1 MDAQE
6 TGTDLI
12 WRGMMFNQRSSQKAA
27 ILSLIVLV
35 LIWGYNWV
43 VMKVALQYS
52 SSSDFAALRIL
63 VGLVGLL
70 VVFISSRKPLL
81 PRKEVFGIVLTGLL
95 QTGGFYVFSTWA
107 LVSGA
112 VGKTV
117 VLNYA
122 MPFWVLLIA
131 WFALGERLRRMQWMG
146 VAIALAGL
154 LFILM
159 PFRFT
164 QGLFSE
170 VLALLSGLSWAAGIV
185 VAKRLQQRTE
195 LDLLSFTTWQM
206 IFGSI
211 PLFLCA
217 FLIPSPPVRWTATFV
232 ATLAYSGILGGAV
245 AWSLWFFALS
255 RLPAGVASFGTL
267 ATPVVGVLAAWI
279 QLGETP
285 TSLEAVG
292 MMLIIGALVLN
303 SIQAIKPQGQT

>member
-1 MDAQE
+1 
-6 TGTDLI
+6 
-12 WRGMMFNQRSSQKAA
+12 MMFKQRSSQRMA
-27 ILSLIVLV
+27 ILALTAIV

-43 VMKVALQYS
+43 VVKVALRYS
-52 SSSDFAALRIL
+52 SSSDYAALRIL
-63 VGLVGLL
+63 IGLMSLL
-70 VVFISSRKPLL
+70 VVFISSRKPLV
-81 PRKEVFGIVLTGLL
+81 PRKEVFGIFLTGVL

-107 LVSGA
+107 LVSGG

-122 MPFWVLLIA
+122 MPFWVLLLA
-131 WFALGERLRRMQWMG
+131 WFALGERLRRTQWIG

-164 QGLFSE
+164 KGLFSE

-206 IFGSI
+206 FFGSI

-217 FLIPSPPVRWTATFV
+217 LLIPSPPIRWTAPFI
-232 ATLAYSGILGGAV
+232 ATLAYSGILGGAI
-245 AWSLWFFALS
+245 AWLLWFYALS
-255 RLPAGVASFGTL
+255 RLPAGVASLGTL

-285 TSLEAVG
+285 TFLEAVG
-292 MMLIIGALVLN
+292 MVLIIGALILN
-303 SIQAIKPQGQT
+303 SIQAIKPRGNAGP

>member
-1 MDAQE
+1 MFSF
-6 TGTDLI
+6 LLK
-12 WRGMMFNQRSSQKAA
+12 WRGMMFEQRSSQRTA
-27 ILSLIVLV
+27 ILALTAIV

-43 VMKVALQYS
+43 VVKVALRYS
-52 SSSDFAALRIL
+52 SSSDYAALRIL
-63 VGLVGLL
+63 IGLMSLL

-81 PRKEVFGIVLTGLL
+81 PRREVFGIFLTGVL

-107 LVSGA
+107 LVSGG

-122 MPFWVLLIA
+122 MPFWVLLLA
-131 WFALGERLRRMQWMG
+131 WFALGERLRRTQWIG

-164 QGLFSE
+164 KGLFSE
-170 VLALLSGLSWAAGIV
+170 VLALLSGFSWAAGIV

-206 IFGSI
+206 LFGSI

-217 FLIPSPPVRWTATFV
+217 FLIPSPPIRWSAPFI
-232 ATLAYSGILGGAV
+232 ATLAYSGILGGAI
-245 AWSLWFFALS
+245 AWLLWFYALS
-255 RLPAGVASFGTL
+255 RLPAGVASLGTL
-267 ATPVVGVLAAWI
+267 ATPVVGVLTAWI

-292 MMLIIGALVLN
+292 MVLIIGALVLN
-303 SIQAIKPQGQT
+303 SIRTIKPRGSAGT

>member
-1 MDAQE
+1 M
-6 TGTDLI
+6 LK
-12 WRGMMFNQRSSQKAA
+12 QRSSQGTAVLALTA
-27 ILSLIVLV
+27 IV

-43 VMKVALQYS
+43 VVKVALRYS
-52 SSSDFAALRIL
+52 SSSDYAALRIL
-63 VGLVGLL
+63 LGLISLL
-70 VVFISSRKPLL
+70 AVFLSSRRPLL
-81 PRKEVFGIVLTGLL
+81 PRREVLGTFLTGVL

-107 LVSGA
+107 LVSGG

-122 MPFWVLLIA
+122 MPFWVVLLA
-131 WFALGERLRRMQWMG
+131 WFALGERLRKRQWIG

-164 QGLFSE
+164 KGLFSE
-170 VLALLSGLSWAAGIV
+170 VLALLSGFSWAAGIV
-185 VAKRLQQRTE
+185 VAKRVQQRTE

-206 IFGSI
+206 LFGSI

-217 FLIPSPPVRWTATFV
+217 FLIPSPPIRWSAPFI
-232 ATLAYSGILGGAV
+232 ATLAYSGILGGAI
-245 AWSLWFFALS
+245 AWSLWFYALS
-255 RLPAGVASFGTL
+255 RLPAGVASLGTL

-285 TSLEAVG
+285 TFLEAVG
-292 MMLIIGALVLN
+292 MVLIIGALVLN
-303 SIQAIKPQGQT
+303 SIQAVRPARST

>member
-1 MDAQE
+1 MDKM
-6 TGTDLI
+6 LI
-12 WRGMMFNQRSSQKAA
+12 SSRPSSQKAA

-43 VMKVALQYS
+43 VVKVALRYS

-63 VGLVGLL
+63 VGLTGLL

-81 PRKEVFGIVLTGLL
+81 PRKEVFGIFLTGVL

-107 LVSGA
+107 LVSGG

-122 MPFWVLLIA
+122 MPFWVLLLA
-131 WFALGERLRRMQWMG
+131 WFALGERLRRIQCAG
-146 VAIALAGL
+146 VAIALTGL

-159 PFRFT
+159 PLRFT
-164 QGLFSE
+164 KGLFSE
-170 VLALLSGLSWAAGIV
+170 ALALLSGFSWAAGIV
-185 VAKRLQQRTE
+185 IAKRLQQRTE

-206 IFGSI
+206 LFGSI

-217 FLIPSPPVRWTATFV
+217 FLITSPPIRWTAPFI

-245 AWSLWFFALS
+245 AWSLWFYALS
-255 RLPAGVASFGTL
+255 RLPAGVASLGTL
-267 ATPVVGVLAAWI
+267 ATPVVGVLTAWI

-285 TSLEAVG
+285 TFLEAAG
-292 MMLIIGALVLN
+292 MVLIIGALVLN
-303 SIQAIKPQGQT
+303 SFQAIKP

>member
-1 MDAQE
+1 
-6 TGTDLI
+6 
-12 WRGMMFNQRSSQKAA
+12 MMFKQRSSQKTA
-27 ILSLIVLV
+27 ILALIVLV

-43 VMKVALQYS
+43 VMKVALRYS

-63 VGLVGLL
+63 LGLMSLA

-81 PRKEVFGIVLTGLL
+81 PRREVFGIFLTGLL

-107 LVSGA
+107 LVSGG

-122 MPFWVLLIA
+122 MPFWVLLLA
-131 WFALGERLRRMQWMG
+131 WFALGERLRRIQCAG

-164 QGLFSE
+164 RGISSE
-170 VLALLSGLSWAAGIV
+170 LLALLSGLSWAAGIV
-185 VAKRLQQRTE
+185 VAKRVQQRTE

-206 IFGSI
+206 LFGSI

-217 FLIPSPPVRWTATFV
+217 FLIPSPPIRWSTPFI
-232 ATLAYSGILGGAV
+232 ATLVYSGILGGAV
-245 AWSLWFFALS
+245 AWSLWFYALS
-255 RLPAGVASFGTL
+255 RLPAGVASLGTL
-267 ATPVVGVLAAWI
+267 ATPVVGVLAAWV
-279 QLGETP
+279 QLGEAP
-285 TSLEAVG
+285 TFLEAIG
-292 MMLIIGALVLN
+292 MVLIIGALVLN
-303 SIQAIKPQGQT
+303 SIQAIKPQGSAGSKTERTV